1 MKVNTETLRFAINRK
16 LLLFIEKKLSKLDNF
31 YDHII
36 CADIYLKV

>member
-1 MKVNTETLRFAINRK
+1 MKVNTETPGFAINRK
-16 LLLFIEKKLSKLDNF
+16 LSKLGAF